1 MKYIL
6 RRPNGDEITATRDN
20 LAIRLDNG
28 AVMPDWLVRAEDSPD
43 WITLGDLLAS
53 TAPDSTA
60 PETAAEETSQ
70 SGEHLSYVAASQEQS
85 PQIFLQSVR
94 CRTCYSTLRS
104 MIDILAALSII
115 GIVILAGFYIFSGAQ
130 DDSTLMVV
138 AGIVVGLLGCFLVIA
153 SKQASL
159 LLVDIADTLIE
170 QNRKK

>member
-28 AVMPDWLVRAEDSPD
+28 AVQPDWLVRAEDSPD
-43 WITLGDLLAS
+43 WISLGDLLAS
-53 TAPDSTA
+53 TAPE
-60 PETAAEETSQ
+60 PEPAAVETSQ
-70 SGEHLSYVAASQEQS
+70 NGEHLSSDTVSQEQS
-85 PQIFLQSVR
+85 PQTFLQSVR
-94 CRTCYSTLRS
+94 GRTCYSTLRS
-104 MIDILAALSII
+104 MIDLLAVLSIV
-115 GIVILAGFYIFSGAQ
+115 GIVILAGFYIFSGVQ

>member
-53 TAPDSTA
+53 TAP
-60 PETAAEETSQ
+60 ETAAAETSQ
-70 SGEHLSYVAASQEQS
+70 SGEHLSSVAASQEQS

-94 CRTCYSTLRS
+94 GRTCYSTLRS
-104 MIDILAALSII
+104 MIDILAVLSIV
-115 GIVILAGFYIFSGAQ
+115 GIVILAGFYIFSGVQ